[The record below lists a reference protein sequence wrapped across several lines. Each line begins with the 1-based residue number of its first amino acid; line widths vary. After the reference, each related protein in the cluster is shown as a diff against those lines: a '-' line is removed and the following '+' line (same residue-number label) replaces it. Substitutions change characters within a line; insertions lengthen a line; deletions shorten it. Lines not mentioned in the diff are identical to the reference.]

1 LFAGNQ
7 DNVSEWCNL
16 STSGM
21 LFAGNQDNVSEW
33 SNMSTSG
40 MLLTGN
46 QNNVSNNIPL
56 VDMLP
61 HSDTL
66 S

>member
-7 DNVSEWCNL
+7 DNVSEWSNM

-40 MLLTGN
+40 RH
-46 QNNVSNNIPL
+46 VAPL
-56 VDMLP
+56 
-61 HSDTL
+61 
-66 S
+66 